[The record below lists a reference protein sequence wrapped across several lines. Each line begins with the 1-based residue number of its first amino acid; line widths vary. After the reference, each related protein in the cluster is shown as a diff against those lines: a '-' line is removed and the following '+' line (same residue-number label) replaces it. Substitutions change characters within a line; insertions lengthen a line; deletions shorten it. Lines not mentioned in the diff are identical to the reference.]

1 MRFKEIYEKYINGSA
16 SEEEIKIIEEEIE
29 KNEVISEYLSQNIE
43 DDFLNKKDLFGEMRI
58 SKEENEFKRKSE
70 KDLLKSI
77 NKSIRN
83 KFIVTGICSVLVVIG
98 LVGGAKYIISP
109 AMDSKYYNPT
119 KMLGQFTEQLLVDI
133 SVFTELHFPGIDTSY
148 TNSES
153 LGYGRYNTKI
163 SQYNTFK
170 NTETTYEGVIDKGQL
185 MYIGSDFYK
194 YPIMNI
200 FKYGVY
206 PYDDYDNDD
215 SSEIEEL
222 KLLPK
227 TAQANIYVSF
237 KEDIDMK
244 EIVRL
249 INKYEDLYFS
259 WVGIRTCDKKT
270 QQLPQMGFE
279 TSGSGIVLEG
289 FEENEKY
296 PYLELGTLDWDRNDS
311 EVYETHFKSLLKYM
325 IDNKSFTELN
335 HPNVY
340 EDVYKYTLDYVNK
353 NGVKS
358 YGVLVTGDAESIL
371 KLREE
376 SYVYGISIDD
386 VKISSYSH

>member
-1 MRFKEIYEKYINGSA
+1 
-16 SEEEIKIIEEEIE
+16 
-29 KNEVISEYLSQNIE
+29 
-43 DDFLNKKDLFGEMRI
+43 
-58 SKEENEFKRKSE
+58 
-70 KDLLKSI
+70 
-77 NKSIRN
+77 
-83 KFIVTGICSVLVVIG
+83 
-98 LVGGAKYIISP
+98 
-109 AMDSKYYNPT
+109 
-119 KMLGQFTEQLLVDI
+119 
-133 SVFTELHFPGIDTSY
+133 
-148 TNSES
+148 
-153 LGYGRYNTKI
+153 
-163 SQYNTFK
+163 
-170 NTETTYEGVIDKGQL
+170 

-296 PYLELGTLDWDRNDS
+296 PYLE
-311 EVYETHFKSLLKYM
+311 SLLKYM